1 MKNVAVILIG
11 PPASG
16 KSTWGEKFAI
26 DNQYTYLSS
35 DRNRA
40 RLGRN
45 EDDQS
50 VSAQAFALL
59 KEEME
64 SRLNN
69 GENVVVD
76 ACFCS
81 KKARKDFVNIAK
93 KKLAHLRA
101 ITFEFPREI
110 LLERNSKRADEG
122 GRNVPVDVIDRM
134 IGNYEKP
141 QSPEFDEI
149 TTIK

>member
-1 MKNVAVILIG
+1 
-11 PPASG
+11 
-16 KSTWGEKFAI
+16 
-26 DNQYTYLSS
+26 
-35 DRNRA
+35 
-40 RLGRN
+40 
-45 EDDQS
+45 
-50 VSAQAFALL
+50 
-59 KEEME
+59 ME

-101 ITFEFPREI
+101 ITFELPREI